1 MNNKFKIFEGKQY
14 HQSALSI
21 TGKALP
27 MLRNSSQLSHHSR
40 KLLLSWAGI
49 WHLGLCILCIW
60 QEQGKQAKRDPNPE
74 AVLLAGRGE
83 RTLHKAFPTYHFL
96 LCPCHCS
103 EWDSLEHP
111 SSYPLPLV
119 LIFPSHQWQGTF
131 SYTFTQSLKPF
142 KDRDILKECLCS
154 CTCCNSY

>member
-1 MNNKFKIFEGKQY
+1 MKKKFKIFEGKQD

-21 TGKALP
+21 TEKALP
-27 MLRNSSQLSHHSR
+27 VLRNSSQLSHHSR
-40 KLLLSWAGI
+40 RLLLSWTGI

-83 RTLHKAFPTYHFL
+83 RTLYKAFPTYHFL

-111 SSYPLPLV
+111 SSFPLPLV
-119 LIFPSHQWQGTF
+119 LIFPSSMARYFFLYFYSISKT
-131 SYTFTQSLKPF
+131 L
-142 KDRDILKECLCS
+142 
-154 CTCCNSY
+154 